1 MERDKTKKNLKKSKI
16 KKDQSKEIFFI
27 KIIQFLLFNW
37 IKNQVISYG
46 KSCQYPL
53 IFFSISF
60 LSE

>member
-53 IFFSISF
+53 NFFSISF
-60 LSE
+60 